1 MSNIWIAASDGNIEK
16 VKEYISKGQ
25 GPNDKDV
32 NGYTCMHA
40 AVSYGHQELLDYL
53 ISVGG
58 DINVSDEDG
67 DRPLH
72 VVESLDMAKY
82 AVEEYK
88 ADYRAKNSDGQTPLQ
103 KIEEE
108 DEFPELIQYLKTL
121 TPDLVSGNKSKDDDD
136 EQLPD
141 LPASSTVTYSYE
153 NEVQGNVDEA
163 QRRRIE
169 QIIHS
174 ENPQE
179 GMIEYLRQAVHTQMN
194 NNEEQQQGVD
204 KKKPKTEN

>member
-40 AVSYGHQELLDYL
+40 AVSYGHRELLDYL
-53 ISVGG
+53 IEAGG

-72 VVESLDMAKY
+72 VVESVEMAKY
-82 AVEEYK
+82 VVEEYK
-88 ADYRAKNSDGQTPLQ
+88 ADYRAKNSDGQTPFQ
-103 KIEEE
+103 KIDEE
-108 DEFPELIQYLKTL
+108 DEFPELIDYLKTL
-121 TPDLVSGNKSKDDDD
+121 TPELATESKPKDDDN
-136 EQLPD
+136 ELPD
-141 LPASSTVTYSYE
+141 LPESSSVTYSYE

-163 QRRRIE
+163 QRRRLE

-179 GMIEYLRQAVHTQMN
+179 GMIEYLRQVVHTQMN
-194 NNEEQQQGVD
+194 NEQPEGVD
-204 KKKPKTEN
+204 KKKPKTDN

>member
-1 MSNIWIAASDGNIEK
+1 MSNIWIAASDGNVEK

-40 AVSYGHQELLDYL
+40 AVSYGHRELLDYL

-108 DEFPELIQYLKTL
+108 DEFPELIEYLKTL
-121 TPDLVSGNKSKDDDD
+121 TPDLVSDDKPKNDLD

-204 KKKPKTEN
+204 KKKPKTDN